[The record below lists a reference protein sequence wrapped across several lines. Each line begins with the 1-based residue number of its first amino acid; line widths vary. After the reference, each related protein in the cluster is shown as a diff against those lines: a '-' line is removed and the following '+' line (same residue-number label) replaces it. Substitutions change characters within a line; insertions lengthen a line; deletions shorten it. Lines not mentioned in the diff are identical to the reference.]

1 MKARDWIVL
10 VGLSSLPMFAY
21 AGDDAGIFIGIGV
34 LVVALIIALVVMM
47 MRQSGSAQDAQKGS
61 AQSLQALAEQLDS
74 LSVHHLS
81 PISSSTAQDAVIV
94 DKINRLIASVSD
106 ALEMEKLRREQA
118 QEQVEALEMQVN
130 YAKQSSN
137 NNDNRAVFSQAKE
150 VLDGIREA
158 ATQLRSQV
166 STMNGQS
173 GQTTKLLDNV
183 IAGINTLSDEVIH
196 AANVIRQLEK
206 DSENIGTVLVLIRD
220 IAEQT
225 NLLALNA
232 AIEAARAGEHGRGFA
247 VVADEVRIL
256 AQKTQQAT
264 KEIQSIIEELQKQA
278 RTAVKVMQSS
288 RDRVGTTQTDAQEA
302 SDMLAKIATT
312 LQDVRQAQAS
322 LTDSV
327 DSQERI
333 FGRI

>member
-1 MKARDWIVL
+1 MKARKLALLI
-10 VGLSSLPMFAY
+10 GLALLPMIAY
-21 AGDDAGIFIGIGV
+21 AGDDSIIFIGLGS
-34 LVVALIIALVVMM
+34 LVVVGLVIAVIVV
-47 MRQSGSAQDAQKGS
+47 MRQSGHDSQQHT
-61 AQSLQALAEQLDS
+61 QLLQALTEQIER
-74 LSVHHLS
+74 LSTQNLS
-81 PISSSTAQDAVIV
+81 PIMSSSTQDVV
-94 DKINRLIASVSD
+94 FVEKFNRLIASLD
-106 ALEMEKLRREQA
+106 EAMKLEKQKSEQA
-118 QEQVEALEMQVN
+118 QDQVQTLEAQAS
-130 YAKQSSN
+130 YSKQSAA
-137 NNDNRAVFSQAKE
+137 NNDHRAVFSQAKG

-302 SDMLAKIATT
+302 SDMLAKIAET

-327 DSQERI
+327 DNQERI
-333 FGRI
+333 FGKL

>member
-1 MKARDWIVL
+1 M
-10 VGLSSLPMFAY
+10 
-21 AGDDAGIFIGIGV
+21 
-34 LVVALIIALVVMM
+34 
-47 MRQSGSAQDAQKGS
+47 
-61 AQSLQALAEQLDS
+61 QAS
-74 LSVHHLS
+74 
-81 PISSSTAQDAVIV
+81 
-94 DKINRLIASVSD
+94 
-106 ALEMEKLRREQA
+106 
-118 QEQVEALEMQVN
+118 
-130 YAKQSSN
+130 YAKQSSG

-183 IAGINTLSDEVIH
+183 ISGINTLNDEVIH

-302 SDMLAKIATT
+302 SDMLAKIAET

>member
-1 MKARDWIVL
+1 M
-10 VGLSSLPMFAY
+10 
-21 AGDDAGIFIGIGV
+21 
-34 LVVALIIALVVMM
+34 
-47 MRQSGSAQDAQKGS
+47 QDAM
-61 AQSLQALAEQLDS
+61 L
-74 LSVHHLS
+74 
-81 PISSSTAQDAVIV
+81 V
-94 DKINRLIASVSD
+94 DKINRLINALSD
-106 ALEMEKLRREQA
+106 GLNTEKLMREQA
-118 QEQVEALEMQVN
+118 QEQVESLEMQAT
-130 YAKQSSN
+130 YAKKEAS
-137 NNDNRAVFSQAKE
+137 NNDNRAVFSQAKG

-183 IAGINTLSDEVIH
+183 ISGINTLSDEVIH

-288 RDRVGTTQTDAQEA
+288 RERVGTTQTDAQEA

-333 FGRI
+333 FDKI